1 MFVAGLGT
9 DQQDLDTSAS
19 PASSSQV
26 QSFQQLS
33 QNLRQVFI
41 SGRGYP
47 VYDALSAKRKADFNV
62 LLVEKVGI

>member
-9 DQQDLDTSAS
+9 DQQDLGIAS
-19 PASSSQV
+19 PPPSSSQG
-26 QSFQQLS
+26 QSFQQLT
-33 QNLRQVFI
+33 QNLRQVFT

-62 LLVEKVGI
+62 LLVEKVGT